1 MDIVYFY
8 KATNDD
14 AEITYSLRSVEKNFP
29 GHKVWIYGEKPRN
42 IEPDEYVRVNQY
54 GGMKW
59 DRVRN
64 MLIKVCKNK
73 EISEDFYLFNDD
85 FFILEP
91 VETIPPM
98 YNGKLID
105 HIEAIENRHKGQ
117 ITSYTRRLRHAN
129 AELSRRGYGDLNYAI
144 HVPLP
149 VNREKGLETLN
160 EIRNNPMFRVLYG
173 NQHAIGG
180 IYNRDPKITR
190 PEDLPH
196 EDDKYISTSDKSF
209 FKGEIG
215 RYLRD
220 MFPDKSRWEL

>member
-29 GHKVWIYGEKPRN
+29 GHKVWIYGDKPRN
-42 IEPDEYVRVNQY
+42 IEPDVYVRATQY

-59 DRVRN
+59 DRVHK

-85 FFILEP
+85 FFILQP
-91 VETIPPM
+91 TDMIPPL
-98 YNGKLID
+98 YNGTILE
-105 HIEAIENRHKGQ
+105 HVNAIEERHQQK
-117 ITSYTRRLRHAN
+117 ISSYTRRLRHTGI
-129 AELSRRGYGDLNYAI
+129 ELRNRGYRNLNYAI

-149 VNREKGLETLN
+149 VNRKKGLETLTTFP
-160 EIRNNPMFRVLYG
+160 NNPMFRNLYG
-173 NQHAIGG
+173 NQHDIGG
-180 IYNRDPKITR
+180 FYNRDPKITR
-190 PEDLPH
+190 LEDLPH

-220 MFPDKSRWEL
+220 MFPNKSRWEL